1 MSIHDQA
8 QQTGDEHKL
17 EDATLVLPL
26 IALDRTMLPQVG
38 GKAANLG
45 ELAHAGFS
53 IPSGFCVTTAA
64 YALLSEGAG
73 LEPILAELAAQKSD
87 DVARQKELATAARTA
102 LLQAPIPSRVA
113 AAVAPAYQALFQG
126 EPVPVAV
133 RSSATAEDL
142 PSASFAG
149 QQETYLNVSGIKALL
164 KALQRCWASLWTDR
178 AVSYRHSLGID
189 PRTVRLA
196 VVIQRMVEAA
206 VAGVLFTANPLTGKR
221 REGVIDANPGLGE
234 AVVSGMTNPDHF
246 VVNTR
251 TGEVVERRLGDK
263 LVVIGSIPGG
273 GTRRDERTEP
283 DETFCLSDSQVR
295 ALVELGVQVEAHF
308 GTPQDIEWAL
318 DASDRFFLL
327 QARPITTLFPLPPGA
342 SSSGDEVRVYLSFNV
357 QQGTHLPSTPMGLSA
372 MRLLASS
379 VATLLGFPPRDRLQG
394 PSFVSEAASRT
405 YIDVTAALRNPFGRT
420 MLLRSMQEA
429 ETHAAAIFQ
438 QLVSDPRFSL
448 VPAPRWPF
456 FRAVTRLIVRT
467 RLPWYV
473 LQALFSPGRA
483 RARLLRVESRL
494 RDEGKV
500 DTAVLASPA
509 EYLAAVEQI
518 FFDNTV
524 RLLKNAS
531 STMVASMG
539 AFTLASTLLGNLA
552 SEGERQGVLRG
563 LPANPTT
570 EMNLVLW
577 ALAQQVLADQATAD
591 LVRGT
596 PPARLAEEYRNGNLP
611 PLLQH
616 GLADFLVTYGH
627 RSVAELDL
635 GMPRWSE
642 DPTYVLGIL
651 ASLLQLHER
660 PLSPDAQYR
669 QAAREAGELVVELTL
684 RARRKSWLRG
694 LLVGFFLD
702 RARAL
707 MGLREVPRFCLAL
720 LLARARTLL
729 WHVGAALA
737 QASRLERAE
746 DIFFVTLPEAHEA
759 LSGADMRSTVRDRLA
774 TYQQELARR
783 HVPLVLLS
791 DGTEPSGELHIAAP
805 AQATFIGTPASPGVV
820 TAPARVILDPAG
832 AHLEPGEILVA
843 PSTDPGWT
851 PLFLSAGGLV
861 METGGS
867 MSHGVIVA
875 REYNIPAVV
884 GLAGAT
890 ERIPTGSRITV
901 DGTAGTVVIVSKE
914 HLDEAVVE

>member
-8 QQTGDEHKL
+8 QQARDEHKL
-17 EDATLVLPL
+17 EEATLVLPL
-26 IALDRTMLPQVG
+26 MALDRTMLLMVG

-53 IPSGFCVTTAA
+53 IPPGFCVTTTA
-64 YALLSEGAG
+64 YTLFSEGAG
-73 LEPILAELAAQKSD
+73 LEPILAELATQESD
-87 DVARQKELATAARTA
+87 DSTRQKEMATAARAA
-102 LLQAPIPSRVA
+102 LLQAPVPSRVA
-113 AAVAPAYQALFQG
+113 DAVASAYQALFQG

-149 QQETYLNVSGIKALL
+149 QQETYLNISGIEAVLM
-164 KALQRCWASLWTDR
+164 ALQHCWASLWTDR

-196 VVIQRMVEAA
+196 VVIQRMVEAS

-221 REGVIDANPGLGE
+221 RESVIDANPGLGE

-246 VVNTR
+246 VVNTH
-251 TGEVVERRLGDK
+251 TGKVIERRFGDK
-263 LVVIGSIPGG
+263 RVVIGPMPDD
-273 GTRRDERTEP
+273 GTWRDERAEP
-283 DETFCLSDSQVR
+283 GETFCLSDSQIR
-295 ALVELGVQVEAHF
+295 ALVELGAQVEAHF

-318 DASDRFFLL
+318 DSSDRFFLL
-327 QARPITTLFPLPPGA
+327 QARPITTLFPLPSGA
-342 SSSGDEVRVYLSFNV
+342 SSSGDELRVYLSFNL

-372 MRLLASS
+372 IRLLASS
-379 VATLLGFPPRDRLQG
+379 AATLLGFPPRDRVQG

-405 YIDVTAALRNPFGRT
+405 YIDVTAALRNSFGRM
-420 MLLRSMQEA
+420 MLLRSMEEA
-429 ETHAAAIFQ
+429 EIHAAVIFR

-448 VPAPRWPF
+448 IPAPRWPF
-456 FRAVTRLIVRT
+456 FRGAARLLART
-467 RLPWYV
+467 RLPWHL
-473 LQALFSPGRA
+473 LQALFSPRRGRE
-483 RARLLRVESRL
+483 RLLHVERRL
-494 RDEGKV
+494 RDVGKV
-500 DTAVLASPA
+500 DAAVFTSPA
-509 EYLAAVEQI
+509 KHLAAVEQI
-518 FFDNTV
+518 FFDDTV
-524 RLLKNAS
+524 RLLNNAS
-531 STMVASMG
+531 SAMVAGMG
-539 AFTLASTLLGNLA
+539 AFSLASTLLGNLA
-552 SEGERQGVLRG
+552 SESERQGVLRG
-563 LPANPTT
+563 LPANLTT
-570 EMNLVLW
+570 EMNLALW
-577 ALAQQVLADQATAD
+577 ALARQVHADQATAD

-596 PPARLAEEYRNGNLP
+596 PPARLAEDYRNGNLP

-616 GLADFLVTYGH
+616 GLADFLATYGH

-642 DPTYVLGIL
+642 DSTYVLSVL
-651 ASLLQLHER
+651 ESLLQLHDR
-660 PLSPDAQYR
+660 PLYPDAQYR
-669 QAAREAGELVVELTL
+669 QAAREAEALVAELT
-684 RARRKSWLRG
+684 RRVRHKSWLRG
-694 LLVGFFLD
+694 LLVGFCLD

-729 WHVGAALA
+729 WRVGAELA
-737 QASRLERAE
+737 QTSHLERAE

-759 LSGADMRSTVRDRLA
+759 LSGTDMRATVRERRA

-791 DGTEPSGELHIAAP
+791 DGTEPSGELHIAAS

-890 ERIPTGSRITV
+890 ERIPTGNRITV
-901 DGTAGTVVIVSKE
+901 DGTAGTVVIVS
-914 HLDEAVVE
+914 